1 MLNAIFGGT
10 AQLWQYIKQYAAKA
24 GRESTRIVLELYYV
38 VKAPTTSTLDKTII
52 IAALAYQLLPKDLMT
67 REKFGILGLADNMIT
82 LAVAY
87 NRVKHC
93 VTPEIKRDV
102 DAHLNQW
109 FGPAKVMQP

>member
-1 MLNAIFGGT
+1 
-10 AQLWQYIKQYAAKA
+10 
-24 GRESTRIVLELYYV
+24 
-38 VKAPTTSTLDKTII
+38 
-52 IAALAYQLLPKDLMT
+52 MT

-109 FGPAKVMQP
+109 FGPAQVMQP